1 LGQWRRPETDSRH
14 LSAQALQKN
23 LWLTA
28 GGKGLATHQM
38 IATGIAKMHKMTFQF
53 GSDFE
58 ANQRVDTWFERAME
72 NVRNTL
78 ASPEPVM
85 VPAHVANRIR
95 ARFESRLAALSR

>member
-1 LGQWRRPETDSRH
+1 
-14 LSAQALQKN
+14 
-23 LWLTA
+23 
-28 GGKGLATHQM
+28 
-38 IATGIAKMHKMTFQF
+38 MHKMTFQF

-85 VPAHVANRIR
+85 VPALIADRSR